1 MPTLLDSPTALD
13 PPSTETRSTQHG
25 LLVAFG
31 HFAAEIGLLAQLP
44 TVPIPQKTVTHTPA
58 AKLTTFFMG
67 LLTGM
72 EYLTDLTHAPAPLYH
87 DPEVARAW
95 GFAALPEASGV
106 SRTLTACTAESL
118 AALERAL
125 DTVTQPFLQRA
136 LTDVRTRNQP
146 ILLDADL
153 TGQPLSP
160 GSTTYPDAAF
170 GYMDGAVHLGY
181 QLAEICLHTEL
192 YGRQWLVGQQHP
204 GDTVSAPCLLEL
216 VAAEQRLGCHP
227 RRRVELLDTRIT
239 EIEETVAAWDT
250 QADAYL
256 AQAETLLTRIGK
268 ISRQLHT
275 AECTVWRLKRN
286 PQSTRQ
292 SGPYGAL
299 TRAEQQV
306 TRYQAR
312 LDRLEQ
318 RRTDRLHQVRRY
330 RAGVRQQEQQLAAL
344 QARRE
349 MLAAENAAQS
359 AAPRC
364 RLRMDAGFS
373 SGENL
378 TALLE
383 LGYEIETKAAN
394 AGLIHALQR
403 QAVDETA
410 WTRVGQNAA
419 MIGWTNYTLPTCPYP
434 VTVGLERFHTPQ
446 GLKYAVLLRS
456 PDDPTAPCPDLRAWF
471 REYNRRGTIEA
482 GIKQS
487 KTVFHVQ
494 HPMSRTR
501 SGMQIQVAL
510 TLFAANFVT
519 WAQTWLQERRIAGQG
534 RVSTGFARVKHL
546 VRIAANSPAVV
557 EQGTAGVWVRFSAV
571 SSLVGVVL
579 ALMPGP
585 TGQLELPLFPRGVP
599 Q

>member
-1 MPTLLDSPTALD
+1 
-13 PPSTETRSTQHG
+13 
-25 LLVAFG
+25 
-31 HFAAEIGLLAQLP
+31 
-44 TVPIPQKTVTHTPA
+44 
-58 AKLTTFFMG
+58 MG

-95 GFAALPEASGV
+95 GLPALPEASGV

-118 AALERAL
+118 TALERAL

-136 LTDVRTRNQP
+136 LTDLRTRNQP
-146 ILLDADL
+146 LLLDADL
-153 TGQPLSP
+153 TGQPVSP

-170 GYMDGAVHLGY
+170 GYMDGEVHLGY

-216 VAAEQRLGCHP
+216 VAAAEQRLGCHP
-227 RRRVELLDTRIT
+227 RRRVELLDSRIT
-239 EIEETVAAWDT
+239 ETAETIAAWNT

-256 AQAETLLTRIGK
+256 AQAEAVRTRIGK
-268 ISRQLHT
+268 VSRQLHE
-275 AECTVWRLKRN
+275 AECTVWRLKRK

-299 TRAEQQV
+299 TRAEQQI
-306 TRYQAR
+306 THYQAR

-318 RRTDRLHQVRRY
+318 RRMDRLHQVRRY
-330 RAGVRQQEQQLAAL
+330 RAGVRQQEEQLVVL
-344 QARRE
+344 QARRAV
-349 MLAAENAAQS
+349 LAAENAAQL

-364 RLRMDAGFS
+364 RVRMDAGFS

-383 LGYEIETKAAN
+383 LGYEIETKAAS
-394 AGLIHALQR
+394 AGLIHSLQN
-403 QAVDETA
+403 QVPDETA

-419 MIGWTNYTLPTCPYP
+419 MIGWTNYTLTTCPYP
-434 VTVGLERFHTPQ
+434 VMVGLERFHTPQ
-446 GLKYAVLLRS
+446 GLKYAVLVRS
-456 PDDPTAPCPDLRAWF
+456 QDDPTAPCPDLRAWF
-471 REYNRRGTIEA
+471 REYNGRGTIEA

-494 HPMSRTR
+494 HPMSRSR
-501 SGMQIQVAL
+501 IGMQIQVAL

-519 WAQTWLQERRIAGQG
+519 WIQMWLRERLIAGQSG
-534 RVSTGFARVKHL
+534 VSACFACVKHI
-546 VRIAANSPAVV
+546 VRIVANSPAMV
-557 EQGTAGVWVRFSAV
+557 EQGAAGVWVRFSAV
-571 SSLVGVVL
+571 SSLVGAVL
-579 ALMPGP
+579 TLIPEPAR
-585 TGQLELPLFPRGVP
+585 QLA
-599 Q
+599 